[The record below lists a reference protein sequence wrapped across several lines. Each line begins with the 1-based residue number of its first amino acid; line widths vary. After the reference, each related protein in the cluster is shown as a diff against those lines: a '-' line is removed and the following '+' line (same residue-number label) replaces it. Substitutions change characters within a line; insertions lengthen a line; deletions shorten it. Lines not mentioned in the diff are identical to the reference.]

1 MKKILLIVT
10 ALVFSFSFSKSFADG
25 HGPEIYGPY
34 PITLKGY
41 EGDKTNSVKYTGQM
55 ARQVLHD
62 SLKKLVKTG
71 DLEKMMA
78 YYNGEDG
85 LEIIA
90 PKSKDGFP
98 VMQTMVADIGSGNL
112 SGKMYKGY
120 IPGWGNLTGPEALE
134 HMMQKASENGGDFD
148 PSTGFDYTQLISKF
162 AMGAVFYNQA
172 VNNYLGTKMEIGQKP
187 NNKPYK
193 DGAYYTGKE
202 HSWDEAFGYWGAP
215 AHSLTLTAEQNYN
228 VAKMKDLEAADY
240 NGDGVVDLYS
250 EMLFAHAYYASS
262 YDKGGKT
269 DYLATINQ
277 AFIDGRKV
285 IRDAGGRNLNF
296 SERTEMLAAR
306 DIIVDNWQKVIA
318 ESVFKY
324 AGSTYKDIVALET
337 IMDANGDT
345 TDAFRKY
352 AKHWGE
358 LKGFALAL
366 QCGPSDLGETAV
378 KMNRMMGFGP
388 VLLNASQ
395 VVGVDSSGNFIKDQA
410 QEWSEFKLHMLKIQ
424 KLMVDE
430 FGVTARNNDQLA
442 AMEELAGSMGSSD
455 SAEND

>member
-1 MKKILLIVT
+1 MKKLTLILIT
-10 ALVFSFSFSKSFADG
+10 FVFSLSFTKVFADG
-25 HGPEIYGPY
+25 HLIYGPY

-41 EGDKTNSVKYTGQM
+41 SGDKTNSVKYTGQM

-62 SLKKLVKTG
+62 SLKALVKTG
-71 DLEKMMA
+71 DLNKMMA

-85 LEIIA
+85 LEIIS

-98 VMQTMVADIGSGNL
+98 IKQTMIAEIGSGNL
-112 SGKMYKGY
+112 SGKMYKGA
-120 IPGWGNLTGPEALE
+120 IAGWGGLTGPETIE
-134 HMMQKASENGGDFD
+134 HMMQKASEVEGGFD
-148 PSTGFDYTQLISKF
+148 PNTGFDYTQLISKF

-172 VNNYLGTKMEIGQKP
+172 VNNYLGKKMEIGQKP
-187 NNKPYK
+187 NSEPYK
-193 DGAYYTGKE
+193 EGSYYTGKE
-202 HSWDEAFGYWGAP
+202 HSWDEAFGYWGSA
-215 AHSLTLTAEQNYN
+215 AHALALSAEDNYN
-228 VAKMKDLEAADY
+228 VAKKKDLASADH

-250 EMLFAHAYYASS
+250 EMTYAHAYYASS

-269 DYLATINQ
+269 DYLAKVNQ
-277 AFIDGRKV
+277 AFIDGRLV
-285 IRDAGGRNLNF
+285 IRDAGGRNLSF
-296 SERTEMLAAR
+296 DERTEMLVAR
-306 DIIVDNWQKVIA
+306 DTIRENWQKVIA

-324 AGSTYKDIVALET
+324 AGSTYKDLVALEI

-345 TDAFRKY
+345 TEAFRKY

-366 QCGPSDLGETAV
+366 QCGPENLGEAAV

-388 VLLNASQ
+388 VLLNSSQ
-395 VVGVDSSGNFIKDQA
+395 VVGVDSNGNFIKDQA

-424 KLMVDE
+424 KLMIDE
-430 FGVTARNNDQLA
+430 FGVTAKANDQLS
-442 AMEELAGSMGSSD
+442 AMADLASSMGSSD

>member
-1 MKKILLIVT
+1 
-10 ALVFSFSFSKSFADG
+10 
-25 HGPEIYGPY
+25 
-34 PITLKGY
+34 
-41 EGDKTNSVKYTGQM
+41 
-55 ARQVLHD
+55 
-62 SLKKLVKTG
+62 
-71 DLEKMMA
+71 
-78 YYNGEDG
+78 
-85 LEIIA
+85 
-90 PKSKDGFP
+90 
-98 VMQTMVADIGSGNL
+98 MVSEIGSGNL

-120 IPGWGNLTGPEALE
+120 IPGWGNLTGPEAIE
-134 HMMQKASENGGDFD
+134 HMMLKASEVEGGFD

-172 VNNYLGTKMEIGQKP
+172 VNSYLGSKMEIGQKP
-187 NNKPYK
+187 NNAPYK
-193 DGAYYTGKE
+193 EGAYYTGKE
-202 HSWDEAFGYWGAP
+202 HSWDEAFGYWGSA
-215 AHSLTLTAEQNYN
+215 AHALTLSAEENYN
-228 VAKMKDLEAADY
+228 VAKKKDLASADF

-250 EMLFAHAYYASS
+250 EMTFAHAYYASS

-285 IRDAGGRNLNF
+285 IRDADGRNLNF
-296 SERTEMLAAR
+296 SERTDMLAAR
-306 DIIVDNWQKVIA
+306 DVIRDNWQKVIA

-345 TDAFRKY
+345 EEAFRKY

-366 QCGPSDLGETAV
+366 QCGPGDLGETAV

-424 KLMVDE
+424 KMMVDE
-430 FGVTARNNDQLA
+430 FGITARNNDQLA

>member
-25 HGPEIYGPY
+25 HGPEVYGPY

-41 EGDKTNSVKYTGQM
+41 DGDKTNSVKYTGQM

-62 SLKKLVKTG
+62 SLKALVKTG
-71 DLEKMMA
+71 DLDKMMS

-90 PKSKDGFP
+90 PKSADGFP
-98 VMQTMVADIGSGNL
+98 VKHTMVSEIGSGIL

-120 IPGWGNLTGPEALE
+120 IPGWGNLTGPEAIE
-134 HMMQKASENGGDFD
+134 HMMLKASEVEGGFD

-172 VNNYLGTKMEIGQKP
+172 VNSYLGSKMEIGQKP
-187 NNKPYK
+187 NNAPYK
-193 DGAYYTGKE
+193 EGAYYTGKE
-202 HSWDEAFGYWGAP
+202 HSWDEAFGYWGSA
-215 AHSLTLTAEQNYN
+215 AHALTLSAEDNYN
-228 VAKMKDLEAADY
+228 VAKKKDLASADF

-250 EMLFAHAYYASS
+250 EMTFAHAYYASS

-285 IRDAGGRNLNF
+285 IRDADGRNLNF
-296 SERTEMLAAR
+296 SERTDMLAAR
-306 DIIVDNWQKVIA
+306 DVIRDNWQKVIA

-345 TDAFRKY
+345 EEAFRKY

-366 QCGPSDLGETAV
+366 QCGPGDLGETAV

-424 KLMVDE
+424 KMMVDE
-430 FGVTARNNDQLA
+430 FGITARNNDQLA

>member
-1 MKKILLIVT
+1 MKKLTLILIT
-10 ALVFSFSFSKSFADG
+10 FVFSLSFTKVFADG
-25 HGPEIYGPY
+25 HLIYGPY

-41 EGDKTNSVKYTGQM
+41 SGDKTNSVKYTGQM

-62 SLKKLVKTG
+62 SLKALVKTG
-71 DLEKMMA
+71 DLNKMMA

-85 LEIIA
+85 LEIIS

-98 VMQTMVADIGSGNL
+98 IKQTMIAEIGSGNL
-112 SGKMYKGY
+112 SGKMYKGA
-120 IPGWGNLTGPEALE
+120 IAGWGGLTGPETIE
-134 HMMQKASENGGDFD
+134 HMMQKASEVEGGFD
-148 PSTGFDYTQLISKF
+148 PNTGFDYTQLISKF

-172 VNNYLGTKMEIGQKP
+172 VNNYLGKKMEIGQKP
-187 NNKPYK
+187 NSEPYK
-193 DGAYYTGKE
+193 EGSYYTGKE
-202 HSWDEAFGYWGAP
+202 HSWDEAFGYWGSA
-215 AHSLTLTAEQNYN
+215 AHALALSAEDNYN
-228 VAKMKDLEAADY
+228 VAKKKDLASADH

-250 EMLFAHAYYASS
+250 EMTYAHAYYASS

-269 DYLATINQ
+269 DYLATVNQ
-277 AFIDGRKV
+277 AFIDGRLV
-285 IRDAGGRNLNF
+285 IRDAGGRNLSF

-306 DIIVDNWQKVIA
+306 DTIRENWQKVIA

-324 AGSTYKDIVALET
+324 AGSTYKDLVALEI

-345 TDAFRKY
+345 TEAFRKY

-366 QCGPSDLGETAV
+366 QCGPENLGEAAV

-388 VLLNASQ
+388 VLLNSSQ
-395 VVGVDSSGNFIKDQA
+395 VVGVDSNGNFIKDQA

-424 KLMVDE
+424 KLMIDE
-430 FGVTARNNDQLA
+430 FGVTAKANDQLS
-442 AMEELAGSMGSSD
+442 AMADLASSMGSSD

>member
-1 MKKILLIVT
+1 MFKIKYLIILFFLALNTNLL
-10 ALVFSFSFSKSFADG
+10 ADG
-25 HGPEIYGPY
+25 HVYGPF
-34 PITLKGY
+34 PITLKDY
-41 EGDKTNSVKYTGQM
+41 SGDKTNSVKYTGQM
-55 ARQVLHD
+55 ARHVLHD
-62 SLKKLVKTG
+62 SLKALVKTG
-71 DLEKMMA
+71 DVSKMMA
-78 YYNGEDG
+78 YFNGEDG

-90 PKSKDGFP
+90 PKSKDDFIIK
-98 VMQTMVADIGSGNL
+98 QTMVSEIGSGNL
-112 SGKMYKGY
+112 SGKTYKGA
-120 IPGWGNLTGPEALE
+120 IAGWGNLTGPEVLE
-134 HMMQKASENGGDFD
+134 HMMTKAGEVEGGFD
-148 PSTGFDYTQLISKF
+148 PNTGLDYTQLISKF

-172 VNNYLGTKMEIGQKP
+172 VNNYLGKKMEIGEKP
-187 NNKPYK
+187 NSKPYK

-202 HSWDEAFGYWGAP
+202 HSWDEAFGYWGSA
-215 AHSLTLTAEQNYN
+215 AHALTLSAEQNYN
-228 VAKMKDLEAADY
+228 VAKKKDMASADY

-250 EMLFAHAYYASS
+250 EYTFAHAYYASS

-269 DYLATINQ
+269 DYLATVNQ

-285 IRDAGGRNLNF
+285 IIDAKGKNL
-296 SERTEMLAAR
+296 SYDLRSKLLAQR
-306 DIIVDNWQKVIA
+306 DIISENWEKVIA
-318 ESVFKY
+318 ESIFKY
-324 AGSTYKDIVALET
+324 AGSTYKDLVALET
-337 IMDANGDT
+337 ILDANGDT

-366 QCGPSDLGETAV
+366 QCGPKNLGETAV

-395 VVGVDSSGNFIKDQA
+395 VVGVDSNGNFIKDQA

-430 FGVTARNNDQLA
+430 FDVTARANDQLS
-442 AMEELAGSMGSSD
+442 AMKDLASSMGSSD

>member
-1 MKKILLIVT
+1 MKNLILVIT
-10 ALVFSFSFSKSFADG
+10 ALVFSFGVSKSYADG
-25 HGPEIYGPY
+25 HGPEVYGPY

-41 EGDKTNSVKYTGQM
+41 DGDKTNSVKYTGQM

-62 SLKKLVKTG
+62 SLKALVKTG
-71 DLEKMMA
+71 DLEKMMS

-98 VMQTMVADIGSGNL
+98 IKQTMVSEIGSGNL

-120 IPGWGNLTGPEALE
+120 IPGWGNLTGPEAIE
-134 HMMQKASENGGDFD
+134 HMMLKASEVEAGFD

-172 VNNYLGTKMEIGQKP
+172 VNSYLGSKMEIGQKP
-187 NNKPYK
+187 NNAPYK
-193 DGAYYTGKE
+193 EGAYYTGKE
-202 HSWDEAFGYWGAP
+202 HSWDEAFGYWGSA
-215 AHSLTLTAEQNYN
+215 AHALTLSAEDNYN
-228 VAKMKDLEAADY
+228 VAKKKDLASADF

-250 EMLFAHAYYASS
+250 EMTFAHAYYASS

-285 IRDAGGRNLNF
+285 IRDAEGRNLNF
-296 SERTEMLAAR
+296 SERTDMLAAR
-306 DIIVDNWQKVIA
+306 DVIRDNWQKVIA

-345 TDAFRKY
+345 EEAFRKY

-366 QCGPSDLGETAV
+366 QCGPGDLGETAV

-430 FGVTARNNDQLA
+430 FGVAARNNDQLA

>member
-1 MKKILLIVT
+1 MKKFLISIIT
-10 ALVFSFSFSKSFADG
+10 SLFTLGFAYSTYADG
-25 HGPEIYGPY
+25 HKVYGPY

-41 EGDKTNSVKYTGQM
+41 DGDKTNSVKYTGQM

-62 SLKKLVKTG
+62 SLKALVKTG
-71 DLEKMMA
+71 DVEKMMA
-78 YYNGEDG
+78 YYNGEDN

-90 PKSKDGFP
+90 PKSKDDFKIK
-98 VMQTMVADIGSGNL
+98 QTMVSEIGSGNL
-112 SGKMYKGY
+112 SGKTYKGA
-120 IPGWGNLTGPEALE
+120 IPGWGNLTGKEVLE
-134 HMMQKASENGGDFD
+134 HMMTKAGEVEGGFD
-148 PSTGFDYTQLISKF
+148 PNTGFDYTQLISKF

-172 VNNYLGTKMEIGQKP
+172 ANSYLGKKMEIGQKP
-187 NNKPYK
+187 NNAPYK
-193 DGAYYTGKE
+193 EGSYYTGKE
-202 HSWDEAFGYWGAP
+202 HSWDEAFGYWGSA
-215 AHSLTLTAEQNYN
+215 AHALTLSAEQNYN
-228 VAKMKDLEAADY
+228 VAKRKDMASADF

-250 EMLFAHAYYASS
+250 EYTFAHAYYASS

-269 DYLATINQ
+269 NYLATVNQ
-277 AFIDGRKV
+277 AFIDGRK
-285 IRDAGGRNLNF
+285 IITDANGRNLNF
-296 SERTEMLAAR
+296 DERTKLLAQR
-306 DIIVDNWQKVIA
+306 DIIRDNWQKVIA

-337 IMDANGDT
+337 IVEANGDT

-366 QCGPSDLGETAV
+366 QCGPDNLGETAV
-378 KMNRMMGFGP
+378 KLNRMMGLGP

-395 VVGVDSSGNFIKDQA
+395 VVGIDSNGNFIKDQA
-410 QEWSEFKLHMLKIQ
+410 QDWGEFKLHMLKIQ

-430 FGVTARNNDQLA
+430 FGVVAKAKDQLGD
-442 AMEELAGSMGSSD
+442 MEALAGSMGSAD

>member
-1 MKKILLIVT
+1 MKKLTLILIT
-10 ALVFSFSFSKSFADG
+10 FVFSLSFTKVFADG
-25 HGPEIYGPY
+25 HLIYGPY

-41 EGDKTNSVKYTGQM
+41 SGDKTNSVKYTGQM

-62 SLKKLVKTG
+62 SLKALVKTG
-71 DLEKMMA
+71 DLNKMMA

-85 LEIIA
+85 LEIIS

-98 VMQTMVADIGSGNL
+98 IKQTMIAEIGSGNL
-112 SGKMYKGY
+112 SGKMYKGA
-120 IPGWGNLTGPEALE
+120 IAGWGGLTGPETIE
-134 HMMQKASENGGDFD
+134 HMMQKASEVEGGFD
-148 PSTGFDYTQLISKF
+148 PNTGFDYTQLISKF

-172 VNNYLGTKMEIGQKP
+172 VNNYLGKKMEIGQKP
-187 NNKPYK
+187 NSEPYK
-193 DGAYYTGKE
+193 EGSYYTGKE
-202 HSWDEAFGYWGAP
+202 HSWDEAFGYWGSA
-215 AHSLTLTAEQNYN
+215 AHALTLSAEDNYN
-228 VAKMKDLEAADY
+228 VAKKKDLASADH

-250 EMLFAHAYYASS
+250 EMTYAHAYYASS

-269 DYLATINQ
+269 DYLATVNQ
-277 AFIDGRKV
+277 AFIDGRLV
-285 IRDAGGRNLNF
+285 ITDAGGRNLSF
-296 SERTEMLAAR
+296 DERTEMLAAR
-306 DIIVDNWQKVIA
+306 DTIRENWQKVIA

-324 AGSTYKDIVALET
+324 AGSTYKDLVALEI

-345 TDAFRKY
+345 TEAFRKY

-366 QCGPSDLGETAV
+366 QCGPENLGEAAV

-388 VLLNASQ
+388 VLLNSSQ
-395 VVGVDSSGNFIKDQA
+395 VVGVDSNGNFIKDQA

-424 KLMVDE
+424 KLMIDE
-430 FGVTARNNDQLA
+430 FGVTAKANDQLS
-442 AMEELAGSMGSSD
+442 AMADLASSMGSSD

>member
-1 MKKILLIVT
+1 MKKLTLILIT
-10 ALVFSFSFSKSFADG
+10 FVFSLSFTKVFADG
-25 HGPEIYGPY
+25 HLIYGPY

-41 EGDKTNSVKYTGQM
+41 SGDKTNSVKYTAQM

-62 SLKKLVKTG
+62 SLKALVKTG
-71 DLEKMMA
+71 DLNKMMA

-85 LEIIA
+85 LEIIS

-98 VMQTMVADIGSGNL
+98 VKQTMIAEIGSGNL
-112 SGKMYKGY
+112 SGKMYKGA
-120 IPGWGNLTGPEALE
+120 IAGWGGLTGPETIE
-134 HMMQKASENGGDFD
+134 HMMQKASEVEGGFD
-148 PSTGFDYTQLISKF
+148 PNTGFDYTQLISKF

-172 VNNYLGTKMEIGQKP
+172 VNNYLGKKMEIGQKP
-187 NNKPYK
+187 NSEPYK
-193 DGAYYTGKE
+193 EGSYYTGKE
-202 HSWDEAFGYWGAP
+202 HSWDEAFGYWGSA
-215 AHSLTLTAEQNYN
+215 AHALTLSAEDNYN
-228 VAKMKDLEAADY
+228 VAKKKDLASADH

-250 EMLFAHAYYASS
+250 EMTYAHAYYASS

-269 DYLATINQ
+269 DYLATVNQ
-277 AFIDGRKV
+277 AFIDGRLV
-285 IRDAGGRNLNF
+285 IRDAGGRNLSF
-296 SERTEMLAAR
+296 DERTEMLVAR
-306 DIIVDNWQKVIA
+306 DTIRENWQKVIA

-324 AGSTYKDIVALET
+324 AGSTYKDLVALEI

-345 TDAFRKY
+345 TEAFRKY

-366 QCGPSDLGETAV
+366 QCGPENLGEAAV

-388 VLLNASQ
+388 VLLNSSQ
-395 VVGVDSSGNFIKDQA
+395 VVGVDSNGNFIKDQA

-424 KLMVDE
+424 KLMIDE
-430 FGVTARNNDQLA
+430 FGVTAKANDQLS
-442 AMEELAGSMGSSD
+442 AMADLASSMGSSD

>member
-1 MKKILLIVT
+1 MKKLALILIT
-10 ALVFSFSFSKSFADG
+10 FVFSLSFTKVFADG
-25 HGPEIYGPY
+25 HLIYGPY

-41 EGDKTNSVKYTGQM
+41 SGDKTNSVKYTGQM

-62 SLKKLVKTG
+62 SLKAIVKTG
-71 DLEKMMA
+71 DLNKMMA

-85 LEIIA
+85 LEIIS

-98 VMQTMVADIGSGNL
+98 VKQTMIAEIGSGNL
-112 SGKMYKGY
+112 SGKMYKGA
-120 IPGWGNLTGPEALE
+120 IAGWGGLTGPETIE
-134 HMMQKASENGGDFD
+134 HMMQKASEVEGGFD
-148 PSTGFDYTQLISKF
+148 PNTGFDYTQLISKF

-172 VNNYLGTKMEIGQKP
+172 VNNYLGKKMEIGQKP
-187 NNKPYK
+187 NSEPYK
-193 DGAYYTGKE
+193 EGSYYTGKE
-202 HSWDEAFGYWGAP
+202 HSWDEAFGYWGSA
-215 AHSLTLTAEQNYN
+215 AHALTLSAEDNYN
-228 VAKMKDLEAADY
+228 VAKKKDLASADH

-250 EMLFAHAYYASS
+250 EMTYAHAYYASS

-269 DYLATINQ
+269 DYLATVNQ
-277 AFIDGRKV
+277 AFIDGRLV
-285 IRDAGGRNLNF
+285 IRDAGGRNLSF
-296 SERTEMLAAR
+296 DERTEMLAAR
-306 DIIVDNWQKVIA
+306 DTIRENWQKVIA

-324 AGSTYKDIVALET
+324 AGSTYKDLVALEI

-345 TDAFRKY
+345 TEAFRKY

-366 QCGPSDLGETAV
+366 QCGPENLGEAAV

-388 VLLNASQ
+388 VLLNSSQ
-395 VVGVDSSGNFIKDQA
+395 VVGVDSNGNFIKDQA

-424 KLMVDE
+424 KLMIDE
-430 FGVTARNNDQLA
+430 FGVTAKANDQLS
-442 AMEELAGSMGSSD
+442 AMADLASSMGSSD